1 MRTSLLTVVGAAR
14 TRSVGHWT
22 PASVRSM
29 RRSSRLPV
37 ARARLVEQVA
47 RELHDHRGAP
57 RLRND
62 GSFEPGV
69 TDDRADGQLG
79 IANTTFDDLPGP

>member
-1 MRTSLLTVVGAAR
+1 M
-14 TRSVGHWT
+14 
-22 PASVRSM
+22 
-29 RRSSRLPV
+29 